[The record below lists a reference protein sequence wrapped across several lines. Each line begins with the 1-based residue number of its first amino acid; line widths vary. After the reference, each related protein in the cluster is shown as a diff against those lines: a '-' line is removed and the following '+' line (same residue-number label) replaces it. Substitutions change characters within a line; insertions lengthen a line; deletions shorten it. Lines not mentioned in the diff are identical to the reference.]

1 MRPDRT
7 KLTLYVKDSNKFK
20 LMPRTLEQAAIFG
33 VELKEEDIV
42 PSDLPMQ
49 NDVRYFRVQVASNPR
64 RWDQIKADKAVSLVW
79 NNAEL
84 DLSDAA
90 FTLYMT
96 LPS

>member
-1 MRPDRT
+1 
-7 KLTLYVKDSNKFK
+7 
-20 LMPRTLEQAAIFG
+20 
-33 VELKEEDIV
+33 
-42 PSDLPMQ
+42 MQ
-49 NDVRYFRVQVASNPR
+49 NDVRYFRVQVAYNPR
-64 RWDQIKADKAVSLVW
+64 RWDQIKADKAISLVW